1 MSVSA
6 VESGIV
12 VLSQA
17 HSLVNDV
24 SKFIPQPI
32 SKKDL
37 K

>member
-1 MSVSA
+1 MSGSA

-17 HSLVNDV
+17 HSLVSDV
-24 SKFIPQPI
+24 SKFIPQPVF
-32 SKKDL
+32 KKAL